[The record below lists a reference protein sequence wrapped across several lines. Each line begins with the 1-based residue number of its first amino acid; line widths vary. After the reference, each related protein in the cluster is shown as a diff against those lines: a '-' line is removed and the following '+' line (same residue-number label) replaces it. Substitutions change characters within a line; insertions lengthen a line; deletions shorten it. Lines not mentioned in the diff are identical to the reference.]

1 MTLNSA
7 TPEFIDGLRAGLTDA
22 SFREAEPR
30 YLEEPRGRW
39 QGQGVVVA
47 PEDVD
52 GVAHVVRACA
62 AAGVPVVPYGGGTG
76 LVGGQIAPDG
86 PVPVILSLER
96 MRAVRGV
103 WPEENVMVVE
113 AGAILQDI
121 HEAAEAVGR
130 LFPLSIAAKGTARL
144 GGLLGTNAGGVN
156 VLR

>member
-47 PEDVD
+47 PDDVE

-76 LVGGQIAPDG
+76 LVGGQIASDG
-86 PVPVILSLER
+86 PVPLLLSLER
-96 MRAVRGV
+96 MNAIRARY
-103 WPEENVMVVE
+103 PSENVLVAE
-113 AGAILQDI
+113 AGVIL
-121 HEAAEAVGR
+121 A
-130 LFPLSIAAKGTARL
+130 
-144 GGLLGTNAGGVN
+144 
-156 VLR
+156 